1 MAGRRNTELVPG
13 GTAARLDHSYE
24 QVVGRE
30 EELREVHARLR
41 DPDGPRLVVV
51 RGERGVGRSAFV
63 RALGERLR
71 AEGVAVLPLT
81 CAAGDT
87 EHPLLLALRLVRALP
102 MARSARLGPGPGAGA
117 SGAGRGRGRMR
128 SDTDALAA
136 VEAGDPT
143 AMGLVLATAVAAGQ
157 AGGARPTVVVIEDAE
172 HADADSLALLG
183 GNGGDGLLPPDV
195 RLLVTVVE
203 RGAAG
208 EGGTGLGSD
217 GRAGVGDDG
226 GAASGG
232 GVDNASAGSGRRRP
246 VERLAGELS
255 SYSLVLRRL
264 GEPEVAAMVAGRLQA
279 TPQPDLVR
287 RVHQFG
293 RGVPVAVD
301 ALLTGW
307 VREGAIRVAD
317 GHAFLSAR
325 VPVPLLPYDH
335 PLVAELRALGEPY
348 GTVAG
353 ALSILWP
360 LGRAALTRAAAV
372 TGLSAEETRAA
383 LRVLGCAGI
392 VAELREPARPEESPE
407 GVEGVEGVEGSE
419 GPCDGGR
426 GVRGW
431 MFCLPLVEHTVREG
445 LGPLE
450 RARLSAAAVSELWG
464 EGAGGE
470 RLPAE
475 AGGGGLLA
483 EADAVT
489 YPADRIAD
497 AGVLVDRERAVDELV
512 RTADRLLPDVQGPVL
527 LRYLRAA
534 LDLIEDP
541 GAREHM
547 LLRYAKAAYVVG
559 DYSRARATVEE
570 ILRDPAD
577 SLTDDLLQD
586 VALLLVASTAA
597 SEDWAQ
603 VSRMAS
609 AHWWRD
615 LPLPPIAA
623 LTGQALA
630 LGNTERWLEAR
641 DLLARTEPMWR
652 TGTREQWNPEWFR
665 VCAEWVLGRPERF
678 RQLMSAPYGPD
689 MTLDSKHALSMAA
702 ADQLLGARDLHGTTR
717 ALAFRGLSPEW
728 MPAYTRFLWLHLQG
742 RWDEALA
749 VARWMLA
756 NRQAFNPAPSHHLL
770 PARTAGM
777 LLAKGRATSARRL
790 LDSARNPH
798 GGPLELFLDQAEAEV
813 LCALGETGEAERILR
828 RALAVAGER
837 GHAYGADELWALLA
851 ELLAEAGRVPE
862 AAEALANLE
871 TLTERTVGERTR
883 LLWLSTSARVATAG
897 GPGGPDGGPDGGR
910 ERLSAA
916 VELARAREQP
926 FETAVVLMSA
936 ARSGAGYEELLYEA
950 YDLFGE
956 VGAALWRFHAR
967 TAMREAGLA
976 VPDRRQ
982 VTVENEQLLAT
993 LITEGLSNRRIAS
1006 VLRVSEDAVAN
1017 RLTRLLS
1024 RTGLRSRTE
1033 VATAVLTSGE
1043 PAWPVR

>member
-1 MAGRRNTELVPG
+1 M
-13 GTAARLDHSYE
+13 
-24 QVVGRE
+24 VGRE
-30 EELREVHARLR
+30 EELGEVQARLR

-71 AEGVAVLPLT
+71 AEGVAVLPLA
-81 CAAGDT
+81 CAVGDT

-102 MARSARLGPGPGAGA
+102 MARSAGPGPGAGA
-117 SGAGRGRGRMR
+117 SGAGRGRGRVR

-143 AMGLVLATAVAAGQ
+143 AMALVLAAAVASGQ

-172 HADADSLALLG
+172 HADADSLGLLG
-183 GNGGDGLLPPDV
+183 GNGGDGLFPPDV

-208 EGGTGLGSD
+208 DGGTGIG
-217 GRAGVGDDG
+217 GEVGTGVGSDG
-226 GAASGG
+226 GAASEGAGG
-232 GVDNASAGSGRRRP
+232 NAPAGSGRRRP
-246 VERLAGELS
+246 VERLAGEVS

-293 RGVPVAVD
+293 RGVPAAVD

-325 VPVPLLPYDH
+325 APVPLLPDDH

-360 LGRAALTRAAAV
+360 LGRAALTRTAEV
-372 TGLSAEETRAA
+372 TGLSAEETWAA
-383 LRVLGCAGI
+383 LRALGCAGI
-392 VAELREPARPEESPE
+392 VTELKEPAQPEEGAKE
-407 GVEGVEGVEGSE
+407 GADGSE

-475 AGGGGLLA
+475 AGGGGQPAEIGGGGLLA

-559 DYSRARATVEE
+559 DYSRARATGEE

-586 VALLLVASTAA
+586 VALLMVASTAA

-630 LGNTERWLEAR
+630 LGNTERWQEAR

-717 ALAFRGLSPEW
+717 VLAFRGLSPEW
-728 MPAYTRFLWLHLQG
+728 MPAYTRFLWLHLLG

-770 PARTAGM
+770 PARTAAM

-790 LDSARNPH
+790 LDSARNLH

-813 LCALGETGEAERILR
+813 LRALGETGEAERILR

-837 GHAYGADELWALLA
+837 GHAYGTDELWALLA

-862 AAEALANLE
+862 AADAVANLE
-871 TLTERTVGERTR
+871 TLMERTGGERTR
-883 LLWLSTSARVATAG
+883 LLWLSTSARVAAAG
-897 GPGGPDGGPDGGR
+897 GPGGPDLGR
-910 ERLSAA
+910 ERLPAA

-936 ARSGAGYEELLYEA
+936 ARSRAGYEELLYEA

-1033 VATAVLTSGE
+1033 VATAVLTSSA
-1043 PAWPVR
+1043 PAWPAR

>member
-30 EELREVHARLR
+30 EELGEVRARLR

-63 RALGERLR
+63 RTLGERLR
-71 AEGVAVLPLT
+71 AEGVAVLPLA
-81 CAAGDT
+81 CAVGDT

-102 MARSARLGPGPGAGA
+102 MARSAGPGAPRA
-117 SGAGRGRGRMR
+117 AHGRGRVR

-136 VEAGDPT
+136 VEARDPM
-143 AMGLVLATAVAAGQ
+143 AMGLVLGAAVASGQ

-172 HADADSLALLG
+172 HADADSLGLLG
-183 GNGGDGLLPPDV
+183 GNGGDGLFPPDV

-203 RGAAG
+203 RGAAR
-208 EGGTGLGSD
+208 EGGTG
-217 GRAGVGDDG
+217 VGGDG
-226 GAASGG
+226 GAESEG
-232 GVDNASAGSGRRRP
+232 GVGNASAGSGGRRP

-255 SYSLVLRRL
+255 SYSIMLRRL

-287 RVHQFG
+287 RVHQLG
-293 RGVPVAVD
+293 RGLPAAVD

-317 GHAFLSAR
+317 GHAFLSVR
-325 VPVPLLPYDH
+325 VPTPLLPYDH

-348 GTVAG
+348 GMVAG
-353 ALSILWP
+353 AMSILWP
-360 LGRAALTRAAAV
+360 LGRAALTRTAAV
-372 TGLSAEETRAA
+372 TGLSAEETWAA
-383 LRVLGCAGI
+383 LRALGCAGI
-392 VAELREPARPEESPE
+392 VAELKEPAQPEE
-407 GVEGVEGVEGSE
+407 GADGSE
-419 GPCDGGR
+419 GPRDGGR

-431 MFCLPLVEHTVREG
+431 MFCLPLVEHTVRER

-464 EGAGGE
+464 EGTGGE

-475 AGGGGLLA
+475 AGGGGLPA

-489 YPADRIAD
+489 YRADRIAD

-512 RTADRLLPDVQGPVL
+512 QTADRLLPDAQWPSL

-541 GAREHM
+541 GAREHV

-559 DYSRARATVEE
+559 DYPRARATGEE

-586 VALLLVASTAA
+586 VALLLVAATAA

-630 LGNTERWLEAR
+630 LGNTERWHEAR
-641 DLLARTEPMWR
+641 DVLVQTEPLWR

-678 RQLMSAPYGPD
+678 RHLLSAPYGPD
-689 MTLDSKHALSMAA
+689 MTPDSKHALSMAA

-717 ALAFRGLSPEW
+717 LLAFRGLSPEW
-728 MPAYTRFLWLHLQG
+728 MPPYTRFLWLHLQG

-770 PARTAGM
+770 PARTAAM

-790 LDSARNPH
+790 LDSARSLH
-798 GGPLELFLDQAEAEV
+798 EGPLELFLDQAEAEV
-813 LCALGETGEAERILR
+813 LRALGEAGEAERILR
-828 RALAVAGER
+828 RALAVAVER
-837 GHAYGADELWALLA
+837 GHAYGTDESWALLA

-862 AAEALANLE
+862 AADALANLE
-871 TLTERTVGERTR
+871 TLTERTGGERTR
-883 LLWLSTSARVATAG
+883 LLWLSTSARVAAAG
-897 GPGGPDGGPDGGR
+897 GPGGPDCGR
-910 ERLSAA
+910 ERLPAA

-926 FETAVVLMSA
+926 FETAVVLVSA
-936 ARSGAGYEELLYEA
+936 ARSGAGHEELLYEA

-982 VTVENEQLLAT
+982 VTAENEQLLAT

-1033 VATAVLTSGE
+1033 VATAVLTSSA
-1043 PAWPVR
+1043 PAWPVW

>member
-1 MAGRRNTELVPG
+1 M
-13 GTAARLDHSYE
+13 
-24 QVVGRE
+24 VGRD
-30 EELREVHARLR
+30 EELRDVQARLR

-63 RALGERLR
+63 RTLCERLR
-71 AEGVAVLPLT
+71 AEGVAVLPLA

-102 MARSARLGPGPGAGA
+102 MARSAGPGPGPGPGVPGAGA
-117 SGAGRGRGRMR
+117 PGAGRGRGRVR

-136 VEAGDPT
+136 VEAGDPV
-143 AMGLVLATAVAAGQ
+143 AMGLVLGAAAASGR
-157 AGGARPTVVVIEDAE
+157 AGGARPAVVVIEDAE
-172 HADADSLALLG
+172 HADADSLGLLG

-203 RGAAG
+203 RGAAC
-208 EGGTGLGSD
+208 EGGTG
-217 GRAGVGDDG
+217 VGGDG
-226 GAASGG
+226 GVEGEVEVEVEVEG
-232 GVDNASAGSGRRRP
+232 GVEGGVEAEVGNASARSGSRRP

-293 RGVPVAVD
+293 RGVPAAVD

-317 GHAFLSAR
+317 GHAFLSVR
-325 VPVPLLPYDH
+325 VPVPLLPDDH

-360 LGRAALTRAAAV
+360 LGRAALTRTAAV

-383 LRVLGCAGI
+383 LRALGRAGI
-392 VAELREPARPEESPE
+392 VAELKEPARPEE
-407 GVEGVEGVEGSE
+407 GADGSE

-475 AGGGGLLA
+475 AGGGSLLA

-497 AGVLVDRERAVDELV
+497 AGVLVDRGRAVDELV

-559 DYSRARATVEE
+559 DYSRARATGEE

-702 ADQLLGARDLHGTTR
+702 ADQLLGARDLHGATR
-717 ALAFRGLSPEW
+717 LLAFRGLSPEW
-728 MPAYTRFLWLHLQG
+728 MPPYTRFLWLHLQG

-770 PARTAGM
+770 PARTAAM

-790 LDSARNPH
+790 LDSARNLQE
-798 GGPLELFLDQAEAEV
+798 GPLELFLDQAEAEV
-813 LCALGETGEAERILR
+813 LRALGETGEAERILR

-837 GHAYGADELWALLA
+837 GHAYGTDELWALLA

-862 AAEALANLE
+862 AADALANLE
-871 TLTERTVGERTR
+871 SLAERTGGERTR
-883 LLWLSTSARVATAG
+883 LLWWLTSARVAAAG
-897 GPGGPDGGPDGGR
+897 GPGGPGGGR
-910 ERLSAA
+910 EWLPAA

-936 ARSGAGYEELLYEA
+936 ARSGTGYEELLYEA

-976 VPDRRQ
+976 VPGRRQ

-1033 VATAVLTSGE
+1033 VATAVLTSSA
-1043 PAWPVR
+1043 PAWPAR

>member
-1 MAGRRNTELVPG
+1 MASRRNTELVPG

-30 EELREVHARLR
+30 EELGEVHARLR
-41 DPDGPRLVVV
+41 DPDGPRLVLV

-63 RALGERLR
+63 RTLGERLR
-71 AEGVAVLPLT
+71 TEGVAVLPLV
-81 CAAGDT
+81 CAVGDT

-102 MARSARLGPGPGAGA
+102 TARSAGPGPGPGAP
-117 SGAGRGRGRMR
+117 GAGRGRGRVR

-136 VEAGDPT
+136 VEAGDPV
-143 AMGLVLATAVAAGQ
+143 AMGLVLGAAVASGQ

-172 HADADSLALLG
+172 HADADSLGLLG
-183 GNGGDGLLPPDV
+183 GNGGDGLFPPDV

-203 RGAAG
+203 RGAAC
-208 EGGTGLGSD
+208 EGGTGVGGD
-217 GRAGVGDDG
+217 GRDG
-226 GAASGG
+226 GVEAEGG
-232 GVDNASAGSGRRRP
+232 DGNASAESGSRRP
-246 VERLAGELS
+246 MERLAAELS

-293 RGVPVAVD
+293 RGVPAAVD

-317 GHAFLSAR
+317 GHAFLSVR
-325 VPVPLLPYDH
+325 VPMPLLPYDH

-360 LGRAALTRAAAV
+360 LGRAALTRTAAV
-372 TGLSAEETRAA
+372 TGLSAEETWAAMRA
-383 LRVLGCAGI
+383 LCCAGI
-392 VAELREPARPEESPE
+392 VEELKEPAQPEE
-407 GVEGVEGVEGSE
+407 GADGSG

-431 MFCLPLVEHTVREG
+431 MFCLPLVEYTVREG

-464 EGAGGE
+464 EGTGGE

-497 AGVLVDRERAVDELV
+497 AGVLVDRERAVEELV
-512 RTADRLLPDVQGPVL
+512 RTADRLLPDVQGPDL

-541 GAREHM
+541 GAREHV

-559 DYSRARATVEE
+559 DYSRARATGEE

-586 VALLLVASTAA
+586 VALLLVAATAA

-630 LGNTERWLEAR
+630 LGNTERWHEAR
-641 DLLARTEPMWR
+641 DVLLRTEPVWR

-678 RQLMSAPYGPD
+678 HQLLSAPHGAD
-689 MTLDSKHALSMAA
+689 MTPDSRHALSMAA
-702 ADQLLGARDLHGTTR
+702 ADQLLGARDLHGMTR
-717 ALAFRGLSPEW
+717 LLALRGLSAEW
-728 MPAYTRFLWLHLQG
+728 MPPYTRFLWLHLQG

-770 PARTAGM
+770 PARTAAM

-790 LDSARNPH
+790 LDSARNLPE
-798 GGPLELFLDQAEAEV
+798 GPLELFLDQAEAEV
-813 LCALGETGEAERILR
+813 LRALGEAGEAERILR

-837 GHAYGADELWALLA
+837 GHAYGTDELWALLA
-851 ELLAEAGRVPE
+851 ELHAEAGRVPE
-862 AAEALANLE
+862 AADALANLE
-871 TLTERTVGERTR
+871 TLTERTGGERTR
-883 LLWLSTSARVATAG
+883 LLWLLTSARVAAAG
-897 GPGGPDGGPDGGR
+897 GPGGPGCGR
-910 ERLSAA
+910 ERLPAA

-926 FETAVVLMSA
+926 FETAVVLVSA

-982 VTVENEQLLAT
+982 VTAENEQLLAT

-1033 VATAVLTSGE
+1033 VATAVLTSAS
-1043 PAWPVR
+1043 AWPVR

>member
-13 GTAARLDHSYE
+13 GTAARLDPSYE

-30 EELREVHARLR
+30 KELGEVHARLR
-41 DPDGPRLVVV
+41 DPDGPRLIVV

-63 RALGERLR
+63 RTLGERLR
-71 AEGVAVLPLT
+71 TEGVAVLPLA
-81 CAAGDT
+81 CAVGDT

-102 MARSARLGPGPGAGA
+102 MARSAGPGPGPGA
-117 SGAGRGRGRMR
+117 SGAGRGRGRAR
-128 SDTDALAA
+128 SETDALAA

-143 AMGLVLATAVAAGQ
+143 AMGLVLGAAVASGQ
-157 AGGARPTVVVIEDAE
+157 AGGARPMVVVIEDAE
-172 HADADSLALLG
+172 HADADSFALLG
-183 GNGGDGLLPPDV
+183 GNGGGGLFPPDV
-195 RLLVTVVE
+195 RLLVTVAE
-203 RGAAG
+203 RGAAC
-208 EGGTGLGSD
+208 EGGTG
-217 GRAGVGDDG
+217 VGGDG
-226 GAASGG
+226 GAESESGVG
-232 GVDNASAGSGRRRP
+232 NVSAGSGRRRP

-293 RGVPVAVD
+293 RGVPTAVD

-325 VPVPLLPYDH
+325 VPEPLLPDDH

-360 LGRAALTRAAAV
+360 LGRAALTRTAAV

-383 LRVLGCAGI
+383 LRALGCAGI
-392 VAELREPARPEESPE
+392 VTELKEPAQPEE
-407 GVEGVEGVEGSE
+407 GADGSE

-497 AGVLVDRERAVDELV
+497 AGVLVDRDRAVDELV
-512 RTADRLLPDVQGPVL
+512 RTADRLLPDVQGPGL
-527 LRYLRAA
+527 LRYLGAA

-541 GAREHM
+541 GAREHV

-559 DYSRARATVEE
+559 DYARARATGEE

-586 VALLLVASTAA
+586 VALLLVAATAA

-630 LGNTERWLEAR
+630 LGNTEQWSEAR
-641 DLLARTEPMWR
+641 DVLVRTEPMWR

-678 RQLMSAPYGPD
+678 AQLLSTPYGPD
-689 MTLDSKHALSMAA
+689 MTPDSKHALSMAA

-717 ALAFRGLSPEW
+717 LLAFRGLSPEW
-728 MPAYTRFLWLHLQG
+728 MPPYTRFLWLHLQG

-756 NRQAFNPAPSHHLL
+756 NQQAFNPAPSHHLL
-770 PARTAGM
+770 PARTAAM

-790 LDSARNPH
+790 LDSARGVH
-798 GGPLELFLDQAEAEV
+798 EGPLELFLDQAEAEV
-813 LCALGETGEAERILR
+813 LRALGEAGEAERILR

-837 GHAYGADELWALLA
+837 GHAYGTDELWALLA
-851 ELLAEAGRVPE
+851 ELLAEAGRIPE
-862 AAEALANLE
+862 AADALADLE
-871 TLTERTVGERTR
+871 TLTERTGGERTR
-883 LLWLSTSARVATAG
+883 LLWLSTSARVAAAG
-897 GPGGPDGGPDGGR
+897 GPGGPDWGQ
-910 ERLSAA
+910 ERLPAA

-926 FETAVVLMSA
+926 FETAVVLVSA

-1033 VATAVLTSGE
+1033 VATAVLTSSA